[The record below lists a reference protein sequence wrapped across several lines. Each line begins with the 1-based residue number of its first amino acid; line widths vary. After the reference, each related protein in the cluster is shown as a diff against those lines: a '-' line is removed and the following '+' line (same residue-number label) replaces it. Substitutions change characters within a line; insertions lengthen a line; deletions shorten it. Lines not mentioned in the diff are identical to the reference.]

1 VPHGSAVE
9 RQLREQPPPAS
20 QTGDVVVEAGPADE
34 QGNLEPPLAGEI
46 VITLP
51 APEALVRQAD
61 DVRRVLDEAG
71 TGIEPL
77 VVVIETAEELR
88 EDELAQ
94 LAAAADRAPRPVIL
108 RVIHPAER

>member
-1 VPHGSAVE
+1 ME
-9 RQLREQPPPAS
+9 RQLREQPPPAAR
-20 QTGDVVVEAGPADE
+20 GDDVVVDVGVADAD
-34 QGNLEPPLAGEI
+34 GNLEPPLAGEV

-51 APEALVRQAD
+51 APEALRRQVD

-77 VVVIETAEELR
+77 VILIEAAEVFREEEL
-88 EDELAQ
+88 APVV
-94 LAAAADRAPRPVIL
+94 AAADRAPRPVIL

>member
-1 VPHGSAVE
+1 VPRGSAVE
-9 RQLREQPPPAS
+9 RQLREDPPPAAR
-20 QTGDVVVEAGPADE
+20 GDDVVVETGVSDE
-34 QGNLEPPLAGEI
+34 QGNLEPPLAGEV

-51 APEALVRQAD
+51 APEALARQAG

-77 VVVIETAEELR
+77 VIVVEAAEVFEDEEL
-88 EDELAQ
+88 APVV
-94 LAAAADRAPRPVIL
+94 AAADRARRPVIL

>member
-1 VPHGSAVE
+1 VPRGSAVQ
-9 RQLREQPPPAS
+9 RQLREDPPPVARG
-20 QTGDVVVEAGPADE
+20 GDVVVEAGVTDE

-46 VITLP
+46 VLTVP
-51 APEALVRQAD
+51 APEALARQAD

-77 VVVIETAEELR
+77 VIVVEAAEMFLDEELGPVI
-88 EDELAQ
+88 
-94 LAAAADRAPRPVIL
+94 AAADRAPRPVIL